1 MKCNGKRIDLENGSD
16 AHRLVSRLL
25 NMGVDSH
32 ILMNATKQPR
42 QCIAA
47 IKAHNT
53 MGTYEK

>member
-1 MKCNGKRIDLENGSD
+1 
-16 AHRLVSRLL
+16 
-25 NMGVDSH
+25 MGVDSH